1 MRCQVLDEVA
11 NNITILLSNVES
23 IGNNIVVDSK
33 LVDIL
38 SIPKEKLYIN
48 SDKSKENYDYVENL
62 LMDQVFKYGKFNMK
76 PELYIV
82 GENGLSYGT
91 YSKNKYNLNSIKSE
105 KWYKEIISADGKTVL
120 INT

>member
-76 PELYIV
+76 PELYLFL
-82 GENGLSYGT
+82 E
-91 YSKNKYNLNSIKSE
+91 
-105 KWYKEIISADGKTVL
+105 
-120 INT
+120 